1 MSMETRFRLIP
12 EPKSMVDLG
21 GTLTAKA
28 PYLSEELLAYI
39 GKVATSLFPETGD
52 TPIAFTPDAALGSEA
67 YILTVSRDGITV
79 SASAP
84 VGAYYALTT
93 LSQLKV
99 LYGEA
104 LPCLK
109 VEDVPSLK
117 TRSYMDCV
125 DAEVPT
131 AAQLKD
137 YILRLSHLKYNS
149 YMPYIERSFPF
160 DSVPAMGKYNNKIS
174 KDEWRE
180 VVAFAKECFVEITPI
195 FETLSHWWVSLG
207 TRDFY
212 DIALLATDS
221 PKFDNEAQNNYYRS
235 LRPAGTIGV
244 ELDPKNPRSM
254 EITKLM
260 ADELVDVFGPRLH
273 IGLDESDGLVAHYG
287 REEAVRVFNGW
298 IMELHEHLAPRGV
311 TLYLWEDMYDTNW
324 GYYGLGIDS
333 VLELPNDIVFVFW
346 DYTPRPYYEKLDNI
360 KERKPHVL
368 CAPATH
374 NWASILPMTE
384 FCYENT
390 RGLALQSDGTDGMLM
405 TAWQGLYGLREAHW
419 YGAQVAAHFSW
430 NPHSDISYEETIR
443 SYFFFTFGIEDLD
456 FERYLDLHR
465 FDRVAASAKLSEFLE
480 DGSVSAEWLRLRE
493 IEAGKVITSLTGDLA
508 SAQDPAYRAAIE
520 KCAPAFLAAA
530 DYFSTLKPTR
540 NLLLFDIFLLQLKA
554 ESCAYRKALVSP
566 PLFKTHEDALETI
579 PAVEALMQ
587 EIEEI
592 KKEHVRL
599 LDATGRRI
607 NRDELHARYDTIID
621 KMRIFTR
628 YCRFSTRFLY
638 TKHH

>member
-1 MSMETRFRLIP
+1 MSIETRFRLIP
-12 EPKSMVDLG
+12 EPKSMLEFG
-21 GTLTAKA
+21 GTLTAKS

-39 GKVATSLFPETGD
+39 GKVATSLFPEAGQ
-52 TPIAFTPDAALGSEA
+52 TPIAFTPNATLESEA
-67 YILTVSRDGITV
+67 YILTVSKDGITV
-79 SASAP
+79 AASAP
-84 VGAYYALTT
+84 AGAYYALTT

-99 LYGEA
+99 LYGES

-109 VEDVPSLK
+109 IEDVPSLK
-117 TRSYMDCV
+117 TRSYMDAM

-137 YILRLSHLKYNS
+137 FILRLSHLKYNS

-174 KDEWRE
+174 KEEWRE
-180 VVAFAKECFVEITPI
+180 VVDFAKECFVEIVPI

-221 PKFDNEAQNNYYRS
+221 PKFDNESQNNYYRA
-235 LRPAGTIGV
+235 LRHAGTIGI

-254 EITKLM
+254 ELTKLM
-260 ADELVDVFGPRLH
+260 LDELVDIFGTKLH

-298 IMELHEHLAPRGV
+298 IMELHKHLAPRGV

-333 VLELPNDIVFVFW
+333 VLELPDDIVFVFW

-360 KERKPHVL
+360 KKRKPHVIF
-368 CAPATH
+368 APATH
-374 NWASILPMTE
+374 NWDSILPMTE
-384 FCYENT
+384 FCYDNT
-390 RGLALQSDGTDGMLM
+390 RTLALQSDGTDGMLM

-419 YGAQVAAHFSW
+419 AGIQIGAHFSW
-430 NPHSDISYEETIR
+430 NTHSDISYEETIR

-456 FERYLDLHR
+456 FERFLDLYR
-465 FDRVAASAKLSEFLE
+465 FDRVAASAKKPEFLD
-480 DGSVSAEWLRLRE
+480 DGSVSPEWLHIRE

-508 SAQDPAYRAAIE
+508 NEQDLHYRAAIE
-520 KCAPAFLAAA
+520 KTAPAFLAAA
-530 DYFSTLKPTR
+530 DHFFALKPTR
-540 NLLLFDIFLLQLKA
+540 NQLLFDIFLMQLKA
-554 ESCAYRKALVSP
+554 ACCAHRKALVCP
-566 PLFKTHEDALETI
+566 HYFKTHEDAIETI

-587 EIEEI
+587 EIDEI
-592 KKEHVRL
+592 RKEHIRL
-599 LDATGRRI
+599 LDATGRAI
-607 NRDELHARYDTIID
+607 NRDALNARYDTIID

-628 YCRFSTRFLY
+628 YCRFSTRFDY
-638 TKHH
+638 TKHY

>member
-1 MSMETRFRLIP
+1 MKTRFRLIP
-12 EPKSMVDLG
+12 EPKSITELG

-28 PYLSEELLAYI
+28 PYLSAELLTYI

-52 TPIAFTPDAALGSEA
+52 APITLTPDAALASEA
-67 YILTVSRDGITV
+67 YTLTVSETGITV

-84 VGAYYALTT
+84 VGAYYALAT
-93 LSQLKV
+93 LAQLKV
-99 LYGEA
+99 LYGEE
-104 LPCLK
+104 LPCLRI
-109 VEDVPSLK
+109 EDVPSLK
-117 TRSYMDCV
+117 TRSYMDCM

-149 YMPYIERSFPF
+149 WMPYIERSFPF
-160 DSVPAMGKYNNKIS
+160 ESVPAMGKYNNKIS

-212 DIALLATDS
+212 DIALIATDD

-333 VLELPNDIVFVFW
+333 VRELPDDIVFVFW

-368 CAPATH
+368 FSPATH
-374 NWASILPMTE
+374 CWATIMPMTE
-384 FCYENT
+384 FCYDNT
-390 RGLALQSDGTDGMLM
+390 RTLALQSEGTDGMLM
-405 TAWQGLYGLREAHW
+405 TAWQGGLFGFREAHW
-419 YGAQVAAHFSW
+419 YGTEVGATFSW
-430 NPHSDISYEETIR
+430 NSHSDASYEDTVR

-456 FERYLDLHR
+456 FERYCDLYR
-465 FDRVAASAKLSEFLE
+465 FDRVAASALRPEFLE
-480 DGSVSAEWLRLRE
+480 DGSINPEWLRSRE
-493 IEAGKVITSLTGDLA
+493 VEAGKLISSFSGDLA
-508 SAQDPAYRAAIE
+508 NAQDLKYRAAME
-520 KCAPAFLAAA
+520 KTSPAFLAAA
-530 DYFSTLKPTR
+530 DYFLTLKPTR
-540 NLLLFDIFLLQLKA
+540 NRLIFDIFILQLKA
-554 ESCAYRKALVSP
+554 KCIAYRKALVCP
-566 PLFKTHEDALETI
+566 IIFKTHEDALETI

-587 EIEEI
+587 EMDEI
-592 KKEHVRL
+592 RQEHVRL
-599 LDATGRRI
+599 RDATGRVI
-607 NRDELHARYDTIID
+607 SRDSLHARYDTIID

-628 YCRFSTRFLY
+628 YCRFSTRFFCD
-638 TKHH
+638 KHF